1 MSFSR
6 TCDPLGRALRR
17 TIPGRPFGV
26 RFWDGTTVEATN
38 GADPSRWRER
48 EAGNGSGRAH
58 IAAMSGSFARA
69 PTFRVKSPAALAHV
83 LRSPSAL
90 GLGRAYVD
98 GSLDVDDIDAAA
110 KVLGEWR
117 PPPLGLSDRAR
128 IAAGLVLAALPG
140 GLARRPKLELV
151 LHGKRHTRARDRA
164 AVRYHYDAGN
174 DFFGLFLDEAMVY
187 SCAIYSRGAKTL
199 EEAQRAKLGLV
210 ANKLGLEPGMSVLD
224 VGCGWGAFAI
234 YAAREHGVEV
244 TGLTLSPAQAEL
256 ARARVADA
264 GLTDRVKI
272 MVCDYR
278 DVKAGPFEAI
288 SSIGMS
294 EHVGAAQIDD
304 YAKSLHRLLRPGGV
318 LLNHAIAAIDDDE
331 DTHGSEFTMR
341 YVFPDGELLPL
352 SRVQLAFERAGLQTD
367 HVEGFREDYS
377 KTLAE
382 WAKRFDARL
391 GEAERLVGPER
402 TRVWRLYLRGA
413 RYGFDAGLNAVYQVR
428 ARRPG

>member
-26 RFWDGTTVEATN
+26 RFWDGTTIPAS
-38 GADPSRWRER
+38 GF
-48 EAGNGSGRAH
+48 GGSGRVEGAGK
-58 IAAMSGSFARA
+58 GSAPTRA
-69 PTFRVKSPAALAHV
+69 PTFRVRSPTALAHL
-83 LRSPSAL
+83 LRRPSAL

-110 KVLGEWR
+110 KVVGEWR
-117 PPPLGLSDRAR
+117 PPSLARSDRAR
-128 IAAGLVLAALPG
+128 IAVGLVLAALPG
-140 GLARRPKLELV
+140 GLARRPKLEV
-151 LHGKRHTRARDRA
+151 DLHGRRHTRARDEA

-174 DFFGLFLDEAMVY
+174 EFFGLFLDEAMVY
-187 SCAIYSRGAKTL
+187 SCAVYSRGAKTL
-199 EEAQRAKLGLV
+199 EEAQRTKLELV
-210 ANKLGLEPGMSVLD
+210 ATKLGLEPGMSVLD

-256 ARARVADA
+256 ARVRVADA
-264 GLTDRVKI
+264 GLADRVRI

-304 YAKSLHRLLRPGGV
+304 YAKSLHRLLRLGGV
-318 LLNHAIAAIDDDE
+318 LLNHAIAAIDGDE

-352 SRVQLAFERAGLQTD
+352 SRVQLAFERASFQTD
-367 HVEGFREDYS
+367 QVEGFREDYS
-377 KTLAE
+377 KTLTE
-382 WAKRFDARL
+382 WAKRFDEHL
-391 GEAERLVGPER
+391 EEAERLVGPER

-413 RYGFDAGLNAVYQVR
+413 KYSFDAGLNAVYQVR

>member
-1 MSFSR
+1 MSFPR

-26 RFWDGTTVEATN
+26 RFWDGTTLPASGFGGPRPAN
-38 GADPSRWRER
+38 G
-48 EAGNGSGRAH
+48 AGNGSTPAH
-58 IAAMSGSFARA
+58 A
-69 PTFRVKSPAALAHV
+69 PTFRVRSPAALAHV
-83 LRSPSAL
+83 LRAPSAL

-110 KVLGEWR
+110 QIVGEWR
-117 PPPLGLSDRAR
+117 PPPLSFADRAR
-128 IAAGLVLAALPG
+128 VVVGLVLAAVPG
-140 GLARRPKLELV
+140 GLARTPKLELV
-151 LHGKRHTRARDRA
+151 LRGKRHTRARDEA

-174 DFFGLFLDEAMVY
+174 EFFGLFLDDAMVY
-187 SCAIYSRGAKTL
+187 SCAIYSSGAKTL
-199 EEAQRAKLGLV
+199 EEAQLAKLDLVAAKLGL
-210 ANKLGLEPGMSVLD
+210 KPGMSVLD

-234 YAAREHGVEV
+234 YAASEYGARV
-244 TGLTLSPAQAEL
+244 TGLTLSPAQADL
-256 ARARVADA
+256 ARARVAEA
-264 GLTDRVKI
+264 GLADRVEV

-278 DVKAGPFEAI
+278 DLKAGPFEAI

-294 EHVGAAQIDD
+294 EHVGEAQIDD
-304 YAKSLHRLLRPGGV
+304 YAKSLYGLLRPGGV
-318 LLNHAIAAIDDDE
+318 LLNHAIAAIDGDE

-352 SRVQLAFERAGLQTD
+352 SRIQLAFERAGFHTD
-367 HVEGFREDYS
+367 HVEGFRTDYS

-382 WAKRFDARL
+382 WAKRFDEHL
-391 GEAERLVGPER
+391 PEAERLVGAQR

-428 ARRPG
+428 AHRPG